1 MDNNKLKVLDGMDAY
16 LPYVD
21 GVVNCMHNYCMHSYQ
36 KVDLTAIAPRY
47 QKDYVETVP
56 YTVKRCKSIKLN
68 ALKVQYCQATRDKK
82 FTKEI
87 LSKRYDIV
95 HVHSPFNM
103 AKFMVKIAKKQ
114 GIPAV
119 ATFHTN
125 MRPIV
130 RQQVKSKWLT
140 ELLVKHIGKIYNK
153 YDEVFVCSPLVAEQ
167 CRSFGYKGKISY
179 LPFGTDLPRCDNKE
193 ELAERANAKFNIGA
207 DELVFL
213 YVGRI
218 EKLKRIDMILDSLKI
233 LKDKGIKFRFIAS
246 GKGTDYDKIVKYK
259 QKSGFTDDEVD
270 FAGFLPRED
279 LPLLNARADLLLFPS
294 LYDNFALVK
303 VEAAAY
309 GTPGVFIEGSCTG
322 YGVTDGVNGFLSK
335 DTVKDFADK
344 IEQAV
349 SDRNFLKEVGR
360 NASRDLYVSWEECT
374 NQYIQRLKE
383 IVERYNN
390 GNKK

>member
-1 MDNNKLKVLDGMDAY
+1 MEEKKLKVLDGMDAY
-16 LPYVD
+16 LPYID
-21 GVVNCMHNYCMHSYQ
+21 GVVTCMHNYCMHSYQ

-47 QKDYVETVP
+47 ADYVETVP
-56 YTVKRCKSIKLN
+56 YTVKRCKSIKVPVM
-68 ALKVQYCQATRDKK
+68 KVQYCQATRDRK
-82 FTKEI
+82 FTREI
-87 LSKRYDIV
+87 MAEHYDIV

-103 AKFMVKIAKKQ
+103 AKFIAKVAKKQ

-119 ATFHTN
+119 ATFHSN
-125 MRPIV
+125 MRPII
-130 RQQVKSKWLT
+130 RQQAKFKGLT
-140 ELLVKHIGKIYNK
+140 ELIVKHIGKVYNK

-179 LPFGTDLPRCDNKE
+179 LPFGTDLPRCENKE

-207 DELVFL
+207 DELVFVF
-213 YVGRI
+213 VGRI
-218 EKLKRIDMILDSLKI
+218 ERLKRIDMILDSLKI
-233 LKDKGIKFRFIAS
+233 LKDRGIKFRFIAS
-246 GKGTDYDKIVKYK
+246 GKGTDFNKIVKYK
-259 QKSGFTDDEVD
+259 NKLGFTDNEVN

-335 DTVKDFADK
+335 NTPLDFADK
-344 IEQAV
+344 IEQAIA
-349 SDRNFLKEVGR
+349 DRDALKEIGR
-360 NASRDLYVSWEECT
+360 NASRDLYISWEECT
-374 NQYIQRLKE
+374 NQYIQRLQE

-390 GNKK
+390 GDKK

>member
-1 MDNNKLKVLDGMDAY
+1 M
-16 LPYVD
+16 
-21 GVVNCMHNYCMHSYQ
+21 
-36 KVDLTAIAPRY
+36 
-47 QKDYVETVP
+47 
-56 YTVKRCKSIKLN
+56 
-68 ALKVQYCQATRDKK
+68 
-82 FTKEI
+82 
-87 LSKRYDIV
+87 
-95 HVHSPFNM
+95 
-103 AKFMVKIAKKQ
+103 
-114 GIPAV
+114 
-119 ATFHTN
+119 
-125 MRPIV
+125 
-130 RQQVKSKWLT
+130 
-140 ELLVKHIGKIYNK
+140 
-153 YDEVFVCSPLVAEQ
+153 
-167 CRSFGYKGKISY
+167 
-179 LPFGTDLPRCDNKE
+179 PRCGNKE
-193 ELAERANAKFNIGA
+193 ELASRANAKFNIGA

-259 QKSGFTDDEVD
+259 QKLGFTDDEVN

-349 SDRNFLKEVGR
+349 ADRDFLKEVGR
-360 NASRDLYVSWEECT
+360 NASRDLYASWEECT